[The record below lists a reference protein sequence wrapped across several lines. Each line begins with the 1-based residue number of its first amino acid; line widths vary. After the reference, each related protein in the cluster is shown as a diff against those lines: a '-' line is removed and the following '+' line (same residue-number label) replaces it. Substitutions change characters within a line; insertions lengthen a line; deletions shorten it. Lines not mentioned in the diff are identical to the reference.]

1 MGVFSIYWRVAEIE
15 SSSVVAKSHIARGIV
30 NLARSIA
37 YVCPCSPSSGATCH
51 LLSKGRR
58 GAASALKRLHPPK
71 SAAREHPPV
80 AADDHDLELGRRAG
94 DDARGRR
101 PCALGDERR
110 QVEAGALRKFER
122 MEPAV
127 GACDRLSER
136 RPAPGF
142 RDARGE
148 SREIDRAAPR
158 MQIELALGELRHL
171 RRAAGD
177 GDARDWADAQVFE
190 QPAGEIA
197 HLDQ

>member
-110 QVEAGALRKFER
+110 QVGGGA
-122 MEPAV
+122 
-127 GACDRLSER
+127 R
-136 RPAPGF
+136 RPPGAW
-142 RDARGE
+142 RPGEVKAGGERPPRRPRLPPPPPRRPGARG
-148 SREIDRAAPR
+148 
-158 MQIELALGELRHL
+158 
-171 RRAAGD
+171 
-177 GDARDWADAQVFE
+177 ARVV
-190 QPAGEIA
+190 G
-197 HLDQ
+197 